1 MSDNMYKEDDID
13 LKKNNNFVNYGL
25 ENKKSVTRRI
35 SYLNLQEY
43 IEANKTAE
51 KSGLET
57 HQQWVG
63 DAVSREN
70 GIFNINFKVNDDE
83 YEEFIKLYTKEC
95 LKNYGKM
102 NIMEKPREIGPLVL
116 DFDLKQTTSQRKLT
130 SNEIMQVIECV
141 NDTIMKYFSF
151 NDNDILESYIL
162 MKERPFYNKKNTN
175 YSDGF
180 HVHYPKLY
188 LSIEDRFLIFEESK
202 KEIINKNLFS
212 EVFNVLCST
221 DDFKNK
227 NSSDNET
234 EELIND
240 SKTFDE
246 ENFDYVKNI
255 YEQLSEKEKDEVHDS
270 VFDSSPIKKN
280 KWFLYGSG
288 KNIGGKFNLYE
299 VKYIFDYN
307 AELIDEIPER
317 EELINLLAIRW
328 NFEVKVKPRK
338 KSDYLNV
345 IEYIRTKYI
354 NKNKI
359 NMNQAFLKSDK
370 VNIESEDIISID
382 DKYMKSTNVENKFN
396 YKANENENFKK
407 IKDDI
412 DITKKLVKL
421 LSPNRAYNYNDWIVV
436 GWALFNI
443 DCTLLNEFIEF
454 SKKAST
460 KFKIGECEKIW
471 KQCEE
476 RRDINGEGNGYTIA
490 SLYHWAKEDNFAGY
504 KNLMSE
510 KINALL
516 DNGNINTDFDV
527 AYIIFTMYQYEYVCS
542 SIGKNIW
549 WQFKDHKWSRIEEAY
564 TLSKKMSEEVC
575 RKFAELAAD
584 CYSQSNKE
592 SIAGYKSDLLRQK
605 ALNIGKLVERLK
617 KSSFKQ
623 TIIKEC
629 SLLFYWE
636 NFEKEMDQN
645 NYLVGFDDGVFDLQ
659 SGKFR
664 NGYPDD
670 LISKTVGYKYKNYT
684 TDHPIIKDIEKFMKS
699 IQPEEDMKRFVL
711 CYCASLFEGGN
722 KDQRFMIWTGCHA
735 IDQGIMMADGSI
747 KKVQDIK
754 EGEKLMGDDSKPRKV
769 LRLVRGNDIMCEII
783 PIKGDNF
790 KVNLDHILSLTA
802 NDTIKYIWLPKE
814 NKFKLKWQELINNI
828 PTPKYKIFFLNSEN
842 KQIFKSSTIYYST
855 KQLAINAIEE
865 FKQTLFNNKI
875 VIKKGDIIDISVKD
889 YIKFSKKFGKNNY
902 FLFKT
907 GIEYSEQ
914 KLDIDPYLIGYWLGD
929 EISSIDSVNND
940 KNIIEYFEKNIKEY
954 HYKISLE
961 IETDS
966 NYFLNYLKK
975 NNLINNKFIP
985 KQFIFNSRKNR
996 LRLLSGIIDSY
1007 KYYQKNMKENKIT
1020 FKSKKLFDDVLFL
1033 VRSLGFNTYKSSNN
1047 IKNKNY
1053 YSLKIITDT
1062 DINLIS
1068 SPLENKLCKQME
1080 HRKNHLFSNFKIKI
1094 LDKKE
1099 DYYGFQVD
1107 GNNRYLMDDFTVTHN
1122 CGSNGKG
1129 TLINLLSKTLGKYYG
1144 TVPPT
1149 FLTQKRGNSSQ
1160 ATPELADKYGTR
1172 LLTTQE
1178 PENTDS
1184 IHIGFM
1190 KNITGG
1196 DEIMARPLYGDPF
1209 TYVPQ
1214 FKLVM
1219 ACNRLPNIPEGG
1231 DGGVWRRIRVVDFGE
1246 KFVDK
1251 PSAPNEHPKDRDLP
1265 EKLPKWTQAFTW
1277 LLLNIYYPI
1286 YKKYKDIDEITP
1298 AIVFTATKKYEMDTN
1313 VYMEFIN
1320 ETIEFDDSESIDKSD
1335 LWGYFKHWHS
1345 TSYDGVKIPHMKK
1358 FYTYLDNNNFKIK
1371 GSIVKGIKLKAQE
1384 ERKLVNDLI

>member
-1 MSDNMYKEDDID
+1 MSDNMYKEDDKD
-13 LKKNNNFVNYGL
+13 HKKYNNFENHGL

-35 SYLNLQEY
+35 NYLNLQEY
-43 IEANKTAE
+43 IEANKTVE

-70 GIFNINFKVNDDE
+70 GIFNINFKVNDDD

-95 LKNYGKM
+95 LKNYGRM

-151 NDNDILESYIL
+151 NDNEILESYIL

-202 KEIINKNLFS
+202 QEIINKNLFS

-240 SKTFDE
+240 YKTLDE

-307 AELIDEIPER
+307 AELIDEIPEK
-317 EELINLLAIRW
+317 EELVNLLAIRW
-328 NFEVKVKPRK
+328 NYEVKVKPRK

-370 VNIESEDIISID
+370 VNIQSEDIISLD

-407 IKDDI
+407 IKDEI

-421 LSPNRAYNYNDWIVV
+421 LSANRAYNYNDWIVV

-471 KQCEE
+471 KQCED

-542 SIGKNIW
+542 SICKNIW

-684 TDHPIIKDIEKFMKS
+684 IDHPIIKDIEKFMKS

-722 KDQRFMIWTGCHA
+722 KDQRFMIWTG
-735 IDQGIMMADGSI
+735 
-747 KKVQDIK
+747 
-754 EGEKLMGDDSKPRKV
+754 
-769 LRLVRGNDIMCEII
+769 
-783 PIKGDNF
+783 
-790 KVNLDHILSLTA
+790 
-802 NDTIKYIWLPKE
+802 
-814 NKFKLKWQELINNI
+814 
-828 PTPKYKIFFLNSEN
+828 
-842 KQIFKSSTIYYST
+842 
-855 KQLAINAIEE
+855 
-865 FKQTLFNNKI
+865 
-875 VIKKGDIIDISVKD
+875 
-889 YIKFSKKFGKNNY
+889 
-902 FLFKT
+902 
-907 GIEYSEQ
+907 
-914 KLDIDPYLIGYWLGD
+914 
-929 EISSIDSVNND
+929 
-940 KNIIEYFEKNIKEY
+940 
-954 HYKISLE
+954 
-961 IETDS
+961 
-966 NYFLNYLKK
+966 
-975 NNLINNKFIP
+975 
-985 KQFIFNSRKNR
+985 
-996 LRLLSGIIDSY
+996 
-1007 KYYQKNMKENKIT
+1007 
-1020 FKSKKLFDDVLFL
+1020 
-1033 VRSLGFNTYKSSNN
+1033 
-1047 IKNKNY
+1047 
-1053 YSLKIITDT
+1053 
-1062 DINLIS
+1062 
-1068 SPLENKLCKQME
+1068 
-1080 HRKNHLFSNFKIKI
+1080 
-1094 LDKKE
+1094 
-1099 DYYGFQVD
+1099 
-1107 GNNRYLMDDFTVTHN
+1107 

-1231 DGGVWRRIRVVDFGE
+1231 DGGVWRRIRVVDFGQ

-1251 PSAPNEHPKDRDLP
+1251 PNAPNEHPKDRDLP